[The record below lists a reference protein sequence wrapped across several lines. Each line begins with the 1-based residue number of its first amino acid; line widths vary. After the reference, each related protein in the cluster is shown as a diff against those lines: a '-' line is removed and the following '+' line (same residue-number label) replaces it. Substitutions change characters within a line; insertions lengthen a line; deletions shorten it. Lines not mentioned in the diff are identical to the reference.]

1 VHRRADADPAGPDR
15 AGLVADDGER
25 TDAVPHEVVD
35 GREVEPRCLDRD
47 HRGVGLAGR
56 RRGEQVVDV
65 DAALEDDEVS
75 TVTEQAESPGLPRR
89 AGREQQDDLHPR
101 RTTVRLGA
109 S

>member
-1 VHRRADADPAGPDR
+1 VHRGANADPAGAHG
-15 AGLVADDGER
+15 AGLVAHDGER
-25 TDAVPHEVVD
+25 ADAVPHEMVD
-35 GREVEPRCLDRD
+35 GGEVEPGCLDRD

-65 DAALEDDEVS
+65 DAALEDDEV
-75 TVTEQAESPGLPRR
+75 TPVAEQPESPGLPGR
-89 AGREQQDDLHPR
+89 AGRQQQDHLHPR